1 MYLTPTEY
9 RILEQLVRNEG
20 RTVSCTELLE
30 AMCPFGETTN
40 NIRDLRNHI
49 SRLRKKIEID
59 PRYPR
64 VIITHNMRGYSLAG
78 KEQARWFPELEV

>member
-1 MYLTPTEY
+1 MHLTPKY

-30 AMCPFGETTN
+30 TMSPFGETTN

-59 PRYPR
+59 SRYPR

-78 KEQARWFPELEV
+78 KAEARWFPELEL